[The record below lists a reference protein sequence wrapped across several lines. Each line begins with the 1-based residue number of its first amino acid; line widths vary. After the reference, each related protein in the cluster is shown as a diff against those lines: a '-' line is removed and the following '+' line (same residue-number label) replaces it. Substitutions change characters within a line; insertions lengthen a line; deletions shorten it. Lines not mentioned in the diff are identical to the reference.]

1 MGNVAVN
8 VAEYAR
14 WLPASNQ
21 CNIALCWALKYFIR
35 AYSASLFVSSPR
47 EIISRCNH
55 SLICVLQLF
64 SLGLCLI
71 RRCGLVRCVTVRQNV
86 VEKFGDHFFFLFS
99 LITILDY
106 FVIVIDSSCIY
117 CHIRITPKRGDFFPP
132 VSINNNSTQ
141 FRIYQSASLTAQRSI
156 TKLLQNKYNAITN
169 T

>member
-71 RRCGLVRCVTVRQNV
+71 RRCALVRCLTMRQNV
-86 VEKFGDHFFFLFS
+86 VEKFGGHFFF
-99 LITILDY
+99 Y
-106 FVIVIDSSCIY
+106 FLSYNHPGLSRNRNRQQLYLLPHKNDSET
-117 CHIRITPKRGDFFPP
+117 RRLL
-132 VSINNNSTQ
+132 STR
-141 FRIYQSASLTAQRSI
+141 FD
-156 TKLLQNKYNAITN
+156 
-169 T
+169 